1 VRAAKPRVTQVRRH
15 LPIAVLR
22 MAVVSRVVALAPPGD
37 VVSVPTGQATIILAL
52 DVSLSMIQNDI
63 PPSRLDAAKAA
74 AISFIRSQKSSTQ
87 IGIVA
92 FAGYA
97 EMVQAPTSDQE
108 ALESAV
114 ESLTVGRGTAIGSGL
129 LEAIDAISEIDPLV
143 APSVSYGSEPDP
155 SFTPVPKGA
164 YAPDIIVLLTD
175 GVATTGPLPLDAAQ
189 QAVDRGVRVYTIG
202 FGTEAGQPDFR
213 GGGPNF
219 FGGGPP
225 GGGQQFGGG
234 GGRGGGFRRGID
246 EETLKEIAAM
256 TDGKYYEASSA
267 SELTSVFQNLPT
279 SLIMKHEVMEISVI
293 FVALGAVAAAIAV
306 AFSLRWHPLP

>member
-1 VRAAKPRVTQVRRH
+1 
-15 LPIAVLR
+15 
-22 MAVVSRVVALAPPGD
+22 
-37 VVSVPTGQATIILAL
+37 
-52 DVSLSMIQNDI
+52 
-63 PPSRLDAAKAA
+63 
-74 AISFIRSQKSSTQ
+74 
-87 IGIVA
+87 
-92 FAGYA
+92 
-97 EMVQAPTSDQE
+97 
-108 ALESAV
+108 
-114 ESLTVGRGTAIGSGL
+114 
-129 LEAIDAISEIDPLV
+129 
-143 APSVSYGSEPDP
+143 
-155 SFTPVPKGA
+155 
-164 YAPDIIVLLTD
+164 VLLTD

-219 FGGGPP
+219 FGGGGPP
-225 GGGQQFGGG
+225 GGGQQFG

-246 EETLKEIAAM
+246 EDTLKEIASM